1 MLQFSIVCNTV
12 SYGFTLSGPIV
23 ALATSVRH
31 NQKSTR
37 RNDFTLSYPKA
48 LAVFSLSRDLQRDRP
63 KHNFGH
69 QFESKLL
76 IRYSAH

>member
-1 MLQFSIVCNTV
+1 MIQHRLQH
-12 SYGFTLSGPIV
+12 GFLWFYAFRSDRCTGDISQTQPKE
-23 ALATSVRH
+23 H
-31 NQKSTR
+31 R